1 MVFVLFVNTVLL
13 LYYLNGRLFRC
24 ASNAVNEKWKKRK
37 QRAKMTNRNYNN
49 GRAFEYRVRDHFK
62 AQGYEVFR
70 MAGSHSPADLIC
82 LKGVPYFP
90 YTRTDVKLVQCKGKK
105 ELMTKQQKQDFFIYC
120 YNVGAE
126 GILAYSHK
134 RKLVL
139 ENALC
144 ATSAKQELS
153 APIVANP
160 VS

>member
-1 MVFVLFVNTVLL
+1 MV
-13 LYYLNGRLFRC
+13 
-24 ASNAVNEKWKKRK
+24 
-37 QRAKMTNRNYNN
+37 NRNYNN

-62 AQGYEVFR
+62 AEGFEVFR
-70 MAGSHSPADLIC
+70 TAGSHSPADLIC
-82 LKGVPYFP
+82 IRGQPDGITIKII
-90 YTRTDVKLVQCKGKK
+90 QCKGKK
-105 ELMTKQQKQDFFIYC
+105 ELMTKQQKQDFFEYC
-120 YNVGAE
+120 EDLGTE

-134 RKLVL
+134 RKLIL